1 MWTQVTANWD
11 VSMFEPLRFVTSSQV
26 GFTNPT
32 INKVTMIMTK
42 VNEDLETNGETS
54 DFWSLSEEVKTA
66 EVGQFFL
73 AYQIYINFDFHQH
86 FEINTNFD
94 PYLIFLIKDLFMIF
108 FHVYFNL
115 SILDLL
121 LGLYLENLFIWVNIF
136 LKK

>member
-1 MWTQVTANWD
+1 
-11 VSMFEPLRFVTSSQV
+11 MFEPLRFVTSSQV

-32 INKVTMIMTK
+32 INKVTMIMTQ

-86 FEINTNFD
+86 PSPLPPSKKI
-94 PYLIFLIKDLFMIF
+94 
-108 FHVYFNL
+108 H
-115 SILDLL
+115 
-121 LGLYLENLFIWVNIF
+121 LGLVSITLERCQNCCLSMTRRRFTAQSS
-136 LKK
+136 

>member
-32 INKVTMIMTK
+32 INKVTMIMTQ

-73 AYQIYINFDFHQH
+73 A
-86 FEINTNFD
+86 
-94 PYLIFLIKDLFMIF
+94 
-108 FHVYFNL
+108 
-115 SILDLL
+115 
-121 LGLYLENLFIWVNIF
+121 
-136 LKK
+136 